1 MRIVTIGLS
10 AAAAALLLG
19 GCARHGVAGR
29 DRPDEFAVARNQPLV
44 IPPDYSLAP
53 PRAGDPTPQA
63 ADARTQALEALFG
76 GPAPRS
82 QSETSLLNTA
92 GSERAALGARSV
104 AGDPSTNVV
113 DKGAVTQ
120 TILNAPAGAGK
131 DATASTPQ

>member
-10 AAAAALLLG
+10 LAAAALILG
-19 GCARHGVAGR
+19 GCARHGVADRG
-29 DRPDEFAVARNQPLV
+29 RPDEFAVARNQPLI

-82 QSETSLLNTA
+82 QSEQTLLNAA
-92 GSERAALGARSV
+92 GSDRAALGARSV
-104 AGDPSTNVV
+104 AGDPNTNVV
-113 DKGAVTQ
+113 DKGATTQ

-131 DATASTPQ
+131 DATATTPQ